1 MRYDPSQSI
10 LAGMDTTVLQTR
22 LAAMQQAYLDIS
34 TGAKGESYSYSQG
47 DGSKSVTYT
56 KANIGQL
63 TMAIR
68 QVQAQLGIICA
79 PRRAIGIRF

>member
-1 MRYDPSQSI
+1 MRYDPSKSI
-10 LAGMDTTVLQTR
+10 LAGMDTTVLQNQ
-22 LAAMQQAYLDIS
+22 LAAMQQAYLDLS
-34 TGAKGESYSYSQG
+34 TGAKGESFSYAQG

-79 PRRAIGIRF
+79 PRRAITFRF